1 MNDDLYDELEPGVGK
16 YDWQEAFRQNP
27 DQPHP
32 DVDVPSW
39 MRSMDHGR
47 ETAEDAQARTLAEEA
62 EEFLAIAH
70 LDL

>member
-1 MNDDLYDELEPGVGK
+1 MNDDLYGEMEPFDGK

-32 DVDVPSW
+32 DVDVPKW
-39 MRSMDHGR
+39 VQDMEAG

-62 EEFLAIAH
+62 EEFLSIAH